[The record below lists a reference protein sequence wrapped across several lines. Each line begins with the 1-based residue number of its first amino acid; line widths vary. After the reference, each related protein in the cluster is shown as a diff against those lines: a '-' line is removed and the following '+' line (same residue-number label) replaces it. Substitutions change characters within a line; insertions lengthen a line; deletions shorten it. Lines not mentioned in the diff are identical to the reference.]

1 MMRFRQFLIPVVATF
16 LLAACVDPDPPAAPA
31 AEEGLRALDRAY
43 AEAWLAPSPAEQE
56 RAVLALF
63 DREAVIMPDGAA
75 GPEEGVSSLRRFWFP
90 DDAPATTVSH
100 FERQID
106 DIEVNGDLGV
116 VSGRY
121 VLSFRYDGRDMTQ
134 KGNYILVARYGG
146 GAWRIKRM
154 IWNDA
159 PLTDV

>member
-1 MMRFRQFLIPVVATF
+1 MSVAV
-16 LLAACVDPDPPAAPA
+16 LLGACAKIEPPEAAAATA
-31 AEEGLRALDRAY
+31 SLRALDEAY
-43 AEAWLAPSPAEQE
+43 AKAWLAPAPDDQE

-63 DREAVIMPDGAA
+63 DRDAVIMPDGAA
-75 GPEEGVSSLRRFWFP
+75 APEEGVSSLRRFWFP
-90 DDAPATTVSH
+90 DDAPSTTVSH
-100 FERQID
+100 FEREID
-106 DIEVNGDLGV
+106 DVEVAGNLGV

-121 VLSFRYDGRDMTQ
+121 VLSFSFDGRDLTQ
-134 KGNYILVARYGG
+134 KGNYILVARYAG

>member
-1 MMRFRQFLIPVVATF
+1 MAFWKVLLLVAA
-16 LLAACVDPDPPAAPA
+16 LVLSAACVDREPPAAPA
-31 AEEGLRALDRAY
+31 AEEGLRALDHAY
-43 AEAWLAPSPAEQE
+43 AEAWLAPSPADQE

-63 DREAVIMPDGAA
+63 DRDAVIMPDGAA
-75 GPEEGVSSLRRFWFP
+75 GPEEGISSLRGFWFP

-100 FERQID
+100 FEREID
-106 DIEVNGDLGV
+106 DVEVNGDLGV

-121 VLSFRYDGRDMTQ
+121 VLRFRYDGRDMTQ

>member
-1 MMRFRQFLIPVVATF
+1 MIARLKLLPVAGALALVACADRGSQTQ
-16 LLAACVDPDPPAAPA
+16 AGD
-31 AEEGLRALDRAY
+31 EEGLRALDRAY
-43 AEAWLAPSPAEQE
+43 AEAWLAPSPDDQE
-56 RAVLALF
+56 RAVLSLF
-63 DREAVIMPDGAA
+63 DRGAVIMPDGAA
-75 GPEEGVSSLRRFWFP
+75 GPEEGLPSLRRFWFP

-106 DIEVNGDLGV
+106 AVELDGNLGV

-121 VLSFRYDGRDMTQ
+121 VLSFSYDGRDLTQ
-134 KGNYILVARYGG
+134 KGNYVLVARYAG

>member
-1 MMRFRQFLIPVVATF
+1 MAFWKGLLVVAAMVQI
-16 LLAACVDPDPPAAPA
+16 AACADREPPAAPA

-43 AEAWLAPSPAEQE
+43 AEAWLAPSPADQE

-75 GPEEGVSSLRRFWFP
+75 GPEEGISSLRRFWFP
-90 DDAPATTVSH
+90 EDAPATTVSH
-100 FERQID
+100 FDREID
-106 DIEVNGDLGV
+106 DIEIEGDLGV

-121 VLSFRYDGRDMTQ
+121 VLSFRYDGREMTQ
-134 KGNYILVARYGG
+134 KGNYVLVARYRG

>member
-1 MMRFRQFLIPVVATF
+1 MAFRQGFLTVAAAI
-16 LLAACVDPDPPAAPA
+16 LLAACAERAPSAPPT

-43 AEAWLAPSPAEQE
+43 AEAWLAASPADQE

-75 GPEEGVSSLRRFWFP
+75 GPEEGLSSLRRFWFP
-90 DDAPATTVSH
+90 DDAPTTTVSH
-100 FERQID
+100 FDRQID

-121 VLSFRYDGRDMTQ
+121 VLSFRYDGKDMTQ
-134 KGNYILVARYGG
+134 KGNYVLVARYGG

-154 IWNDA
+154 IWNDM

>member
-1 MMRFRQFLIPVVATF
+1 MAFRQGLLAVAAAF
-16 LLAACVDPDPPAAPA
+16 VLAACADRAPSAAPA

-43 AEAWLAPSPAEQE
+43 AEAWLAPSPADQE

-75 GPEEGVSSLRRFWFP
+75 GPEEGISSLRRFWFP
-90 DDAPATTVSH
+90 EDAPATTVSH
-100 FERQID
+100 FDREID
-106 DIEVNGDLGV
+106 DIEVDGDLGV

>member
-1 MMRFRQFLIPVVATF
+1 MTFRLRPLSIGAA
-16 LLAACVDPDPPAAPA
+16 LLLGACADRAPSAPPAAV
-31 AEEGLRALDRAY
+31 EGLRALDRAY
-43 AEAWLAPSPAEQE
+43 AEAWLAPTPGDQE

-63 DREAVIMPDGAA
+63 DRDAVILPDGAA
-75 GPEEGVSSLRRFWFP
+75 GPEEGISSLRRFWFP
-90 DDAPATTVSH
+90 EDAPATTVTH
-100 FERQID
+100 FDRVID
-106 DIEVNGDLGV
+106 DIEAEGNLGV

-121 VLSFRYDGRDMTQ
+121 VLSFRYEGRDLTQ
-134 KGNYILVARYGG
+134 KGNYVLVARYAG

>member
-1 MMRFRQFLIPVVATF
+1 MRKPMIGLVFWTAMA
-16 LLAACVDPDPPAAPA
+16 LAACVEAEPPDAPA
-31 AEEGLRALDRAY
+31 AEEGLRALDRSY
-43 AEAWLAPSPAEQE
+43 AEAWLAPSPDGQE

-63 DREAVIMPDGAA
+63 DRDAVIMPDGAA

-90 DDAPATTVSH
+90 DDAPSTTVSH

-106 DIEVNGDLGV
+106 AIEIEGDLGV

-121 VLSFRYDGRDMTQ
+121 VLSFSYDGRDLTQ
-134 KGNYILVARYGG
+134 KGNYVLVARYAR
-146 GAWRIKRM
+146 GAWKIRRM

>member
-1 MMRFRQFLIPVVATF
+1 MAFQHGFLAVAAAF
-16 LLAACVDPDPPAAPA
+16 VLASCAEQAPSAAPA

-43 AEAWLAPSPAEQE
+43 AEAWLAPSPADQE

-63 DREAVIMPDGAA
+63 DRDAVIMPDGAA
-75 GPEEGVSSLRRFWFP
+75 GPEEGISSLRRFWFP

-100 FERQID
+100 FDREID

-134 KGNYILVARYGG
+134 KGNYVLVARYGG

>member
-1 MMRFRQFLIPVVATF
+1 MPKKLPLYVFAVA
-16 LLAACVDPDPPAAPA
+16 LLTAACSRVETPEAAA
-31 AEEGLRALDRAY
+31 AAEGLRALDRAY
-43 AEAWLAPSPAEQE
+43 AQAWLAPSPEDQE

-63 DREAVIMPDGAA
+63 DRDAVIMPDGAA

-100 FERQID
+100 FEREID
-106 DIEVNGDLGV
+106 DVEISGDLGV

-121 VLSFRYDGRDMTQ
+121 LLSFSYDGRDLTQ
-134 KGNYILVARYGG
+134 KGNYVLVARFAG

>member
-1 MMRFRQFLIPVVATF
+1 MRKPIKSVVLTVSLA
-16 LLAACVDPDPPAAPA
+16 LAACVEAEPPRAPA

-43 AEAWLAPSPAEQE
+43 AEAWLAPSPDGQE

-63 DREAVIMPDGAA
+63 DRDAVIMPDGAA
-75 GPEEGVSSLRRFWFP
+75 GPEEGLSSLRQFWFP
-90 DDAPATTVSH
+90 DDAPSTTVSH
-100 FERQID
+100 FDRAID
-106 DIEVNGDLGV
+106 AIEIEGDLGV

-121 VLSFRYDGRDMTQ
+121 VLSFNYDGRDLTQ
-134 KGNYILVARYGG
+134 KGNYVLVARYSG
-146 GAWRIKRM
+146 GAWKIRRM

>member
-1 MMRFRQFLIPVVATF
+1 MPTKLPLYLIAAA
-16 LLAACVDPDPPAAPA
+16 LLTAACSRVETPEAAA
-31 AEEGLRALDRAY
+31 AAEGLRALDRAY
-43 AEAWLAPSPAEQE
+43 AQAWLAPSPEDQE

-63 DREAVIMPDGAA
+63 DRDAVIMPDGAA

-100 FERQID
+100 FEREID
-106 DIEVNGDLGV
+106 DVEISGDLGV

-121 VLSFRYDGRDMTQ
+121 LLSFSYDGRDLTQ
-134 KGNYILVARYGG
+134 KGNYVLVARFAG

>member
-1 MMRFRQFLIPVVATF
+1 MRKQLTPFSALAAVLA
-16 LLAACVDPDPPAAPA
+16 LAACVEAEPPAGAG
-31 AEEGLRALDRAY
+31 AEEGLKALDRAY
-43 AEAWLAPSPAEQE
+43 AEAWLAPAPEAQE

-63 DREAVIMPDGAA
+63 DRDAVIMPDGAA

-100 FERQID
+100 FEREID
-106 DIEVNGDLGV
+106 AIDVEGDLGV

-121 VLSFRYDGRDMTQ
+121 VLSFTYDGRDLTQ
-134 KGNYILVARYGG
+134 KGNYILVARFGG
-146 GAWRIKRM
+146 GAWKIRRM

>member
-1 MMRFRQFLIPVVATF
+1 MVF
-16 LLAACVDPDPPAAPA
+16 AASGLGACSQDAPAAPA
-31 AEEGLRALDRAY
+31 SADEGLRALDRAY
-43 AEAWLAPSPAEQE
+43 ADAWLAPSPSEQE

-63 DREAVIMPDGAA
+63 DRNAVIMPNGAA

-90 DDAPATTVSH
+90 DDAPATTVST

-106 DIEVNGDLGV
+106 DIDVSGDLGV

-121 VLSFRYDGRDMTQ
+121 VLSFTYGGQSLTQ
-134 KGNYILVARYGG
+134 KGAYVLVANKSGG
-146 GAWRIKRM
+146 SWRISRM

>member
-1 MMRFRQFLIPVVATF
+1 MISRLQLSPLVSALALVACADRESST
-16 LLAACVDPDPPAAPA
+16 ATG
-31 AEEGLRALDRAY
+31 AEESLRALDRAY
-43 AEAWLAPSPAEQE
+43 AEAWLAPSPDDQEQ
-56 RAVLALF
+56 AVLALF
-63 DREAVIMPDGAA
+63 DRGAVIMPDGAA
-75 GPEEGVSSLRRFWFP
+75 GPEEGLSSLRRFWFP

-100 FERQID
+100 FEREID
-106 DIEVNGDLGV
+106 AIEVEGNLGV

-121 VLSFRYDGRDMTQ
+121 VLSFSYDGRELTQ
-134 KGNYILVARYGG
+134 KGNYVLVARYAG

>member
-1 MMRFRQFLIPVVATF
+1 MRLAAIAVLT
-16 LLAACVDPDPPAAPA
+16 LAACVEAEPPEAAA
-31 AEEGLRALDRAY
+31 AEEALRALDRAY
-43 AEAWLAPSPAEQE
+43 AEAWLAPAPDTQE

-63 DREAVIMPDGAA
+63 DRDAVIMPDGAA

-100 FERQID
+100 FEREID
-106 DIEVNGDLGV
+106 AIEVEGDLGV

-121 VLSFRYDGRDMTQ
+121 VLSFTHNGRDLTQ
-134 KGNYILVARYGG
+134 KGNYVLVARYAGS
-146 GAWRIKRM
+146 AWKIRRM